1 LGEYERR
8 AIKLPEFQRPYS
20 WEKTQIA
27 TFWDDLSSFS
37 MRYEHRPVESAYFLG
52 PIVVIES
59 KTEIVVLDG
68 QQRLA
73 TATIL
78 LAALRDTARQLYAAL
93 PPEKKVQDLDY
104 FARDTQRE
112 LVEKKDGRPGT
123 YSLTL
128 GELDEPFFLQN
139 FKSDPPAVSKPMLR
153 SHQLMKGAYEFFSEQ
168 VNRSIGGKQPDA
180 QVETLKWLK
189 EALTKGMSLVAIAV
203 EDESDA
209 YDIFEALNDR
219 GLRLSVPDLVINLL
233 LKRCS
238 NANQR
243 ATVRQTWNSM
253 IQQMGRRDVARFLRH
268 LWLSRY
274 GDLKAKGLYAE
285 IKDHLDG
292 KKIDSIQ
299 FAQACL
305 EASEDY
311 LTLVE
316 IDKSLPKDSLRN
328 VEGMVRYLGSLNS
341 LPLLLSAYQCL
352 NDDDFAKLV
361 KSATALYVRH
371 TLIGNQNP
379 LELESAFYDAAR
391 ELRAQAESKV
401 SSAKALAAAKAR
413 LQKLNPTDSLV
424 QQKFE
429 ELFLT
434 KSEAAWFMAQLA
446 NAQQSKTKEIGM
458 DKANVEHIF
467 PQNAGNGWPNR
478 TSLEPFIWHVGN
490 LTILGKRINTKA
502 QNKSFSDKC
511 KNHYSVSEIKMTSD
525 LLNEKSWSAT
535 KIRERA
541 KRLAKTAIQVWK

>member
-1 LGEYERR
+1 
-8 AIKLPEFQRPYS
+8 
-20 WEKTQIA
+20 
-27 TFWDDLSSFS
+27 
-37 MRYEHRPVESAYFLG
+37 
-52 PIVVIES
+52 
-59 KTEIVVLDG
+59 
-68 QQRLA
+68 
-73 TATIL
+73 
-78 LAALRDTARQLYAAL
+78 
-93 PPEKKVQDLDY
+93 
-104 FARDTQRE
+104 
-112 LVEKKDGRPGT
+112 
-123 YSLTL
+123 
-128 GELDEPFFLQN
+128 
-139 FKSDPPAVSKPMLR
+139 MLR